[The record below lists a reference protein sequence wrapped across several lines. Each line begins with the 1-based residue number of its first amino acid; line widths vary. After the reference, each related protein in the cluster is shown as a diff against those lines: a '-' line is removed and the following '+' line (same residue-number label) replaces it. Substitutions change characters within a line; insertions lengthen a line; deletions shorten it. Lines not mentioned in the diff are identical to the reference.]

1 MKFKLTEAISL
12 NMKDM
17 WQEFYKMSESDII
30 KLFGKTAS
38 TVSSKEPCFITPT
51 GKIIDV
57 GKALGFDYTMHVDLI
72 IKILEH
78 IYNSLYDNGVPFND
92 LIYKN
97 DIDIDKEGVIGLNW
111 LFSNGWIAI
120 NLGSKYVDNRPY
132 AVFPSREEDHPTTT
146 QYDIVESALEKAQKN
161 KKERFIAF
169 LGTEIGEWDLKET
182 FAEDIIKSIKRY
194 YSSGRIYENKRK
206 DIMRFKLVEDLLSE
220 AIQLGTEEF
229 EKLIK
234 NSYPKI
240 SLEDASE
247 YVQLDPTFNKG
258 NNALGEYRRW
268 ILDLAQRSGGK
279 IDNVGHLKDI
289 LTRFNDEKKN
299 LVNKDIMKYKTMDEL
314 DAMLNDDSSYKD
326 LSHRQEVRQ
335 RQKNRKSADL
345 DKDAEKVYE
354 DNEWEVWI
362 PKTYAASCKLGQGTT
377 WCTAST
383 ENDYYYNY
391 YKGNYGGNYYI
402 NIKKSNPEEKYQ
414 FHFETGQ
421 FMDKDDYGID
431 IEEFLKNNEGLN
443 EFYYKTIAEPLMQKI
458 SDYSEGDVAKVN
470 VPATTIADGASQNSG
485 REGLSE
491 KFICDTL
498 FGDIYDWFDTFY
510 DFWGN
515 VDMSYFLNYELDQRK
530 WYPRLKKAYVA
541 NNGTEDSDKYE
552 DLDEGKQIRYFINHD
567 SDIKAAVGN
576 AYNNACVTGAI
587 DEATSDVEQGIL
599 NAMPDW
605 VNKKQTHLSTGG
617 VYSTIAINT
626 EDFLQYI
633 KKDWIK
639 LFASDD
645 VEIRSAGMSDLVGAL
660 IWQSLADKC
669 SLYEPRYGW
678 NGFSASTFDDML
690 YEALN
695 TIVYGDDYTQELD
708 ANESLK
714 SPLKFKLV
722 EELQKSLNEVFD
734 IDGELYHPD
743 EYRNIKINDNFKEW
757 FKDGGITNAY
767 HDPLIVYHGS
777 SYDFDYFI
785 PNKSSI
791 DFPDAVYFTDNKKIA
806 ETYGNTKPYF
816 IRMQKPY
823 YINARRKS
831 FNDFYDEMALELNQ
845 AFDSGYDGVIIR
857 DIKDDSIQNGSKLV
871 GTTYVIFDSYNIK
884 SVNNNG
890 NWDNDTNNVYEASQ
904 INEVYPN
911 KGESKKDFIA
921 RFMSATKDE
930 YPDVKQRYAV
940 SLQYW
945 KNRNKKKD

>member
-1 MKFKLTEAISL
+1 MKFKLTEAVSP
-12 NMKDM
+12 NMEDI
-17 WQEFYKMSESDII
+17 WQVFYKMSESDII
-30 KLFGKTAS
+30 KLFGRTAR
-38 TVSSKEPCFITPT
+38 TVSSNEPCFITPT
-51 GKIIDV
+51 GNIIDV
-57 GKALGFDYTMHVDLI
+57 EKALGFDYTMHVDLI

-78 IYNSLYDNGVPFND
+78 IYDSLYGTNGSLND
-92 LIYKN
+92 LIDENY
-97 DIDIDKEGVIGLNW
+97 IDTEGATGLNW
-111 LFSNGWIAI
+111 L
-120 NLGSKYVDNRPY
+120 LSKYVDNRPY

-146 QYDIVESALEKAQKN
+146 QYDIVEGALEKAQKN

-169 LGTEIGEWDLKET
+169 LGSEVGEWDLRDT

-194 YSSGRIYENKRK
+194 YSSGRIYENKGK
-206 DIMRFKLVEDLLSE
+206 DIMHFKLVEDLLSE

-247 YVQLDPTFNKG
+247 YVQLDTTFNKG
-258 NNALGEYRRW
+258 NNTLGEYRRW

-335 RQKNRKSADL
+335 RQKDRKSADL

-354 DNEWEVWI
+354 DNGWEVWI

-458 SDYSEGDVAKVN
+458 SDYSEGGVAKVD

-491 KFICDTL
+491 KFIHDTL
-498 FGDIYDWFDTFY
+498 YGDIYDWFDTFY

-515 VDMSYFLNYELDQRK
+515 VDMPYFLNYELDQRK

-567 SDIKAAVGN
+567 SDIEDAVGN
-576 AYNNACVTGAI
+576 AYNDACVTGAI
-587 DEATSDVEQGIL
+587 DEATADVEQGIL

-605 VNKKQTHLSTGG
+605 VNKKQTRLITGD
-617 VYSTIAINT
+617 VYSNIAINT
-626 EDFLQYI
+626 EDFLKYI

-645 VEIRSAGMSDLVGAL
+645 VEVRSTDMSDLVGAL
-660 IWQSLADKC
+660 IWQSLEDKC

-690 YEALN
+690 YEALS

-722 EELQKSLNEVFD
+722 EEILSE
-734 IDGELYHPD
+734 I
-743 EYRNIKINDNFKEW
+743 
-757 FKDGGITNAY
+757 
-767 HDPLIVYHGS
+767 
-777 SYDFDYFI
+777 
-785 PNKSSI
+785 
-791 DFPDAVYFTDNKKIA
+791 
-806 ETYGNTKPYF
+806 
-816 IRMQKPY
+816 
-823 YINARRKS
+823 
-831 FNDFYDEMALELNQ
+831 
-845 AFDSGYDGVIIR
+845 
-857 DIKDDSIQNGSKLV
+857 
-871 GTTYVIFDSYNIK
+871 
-884 SVNNNG
+884 
-890 NWDNDTNNVYEASQ
+890 
-904 INEVYPN
+904 YPN

-945 KNRNKKKD
+945 KNRNKKK